1 MFLSF
6 YHYRHIMSSHNNSR
20 LSFYTFLDY
29 EVAKNIVL
37 IINALICLSYPVNFA
52 IYCGMSRLIIISII
66 FNTYNVFI
74 MMSIVIVKSKSTH
87 SQSVSD
93 KVTYRSVEKWKCYP

>member
-1 MFLSF
+1 
-6 YHYRHIMSSHNNSR
+6 MSSHNNLR

-52 IYCGMSRLIIISII
+52 IYCGMSRLVILLIVII
-66 FNTYNVFI
+66 FNTN
-74 MMSIVIVKSKSTH
+74 
-87 SQSVSD
+87 SD
-93 KVTYRSVEKWKCYP
+93 GALSEVG